1 MKKNI
6 KLFYLTIITIIVLFS
21 NSKAELNN
29 KIIISVGNE
38 MITDY
43 DVKNEIK
50 YLSAI
55 TAGQFKKLGGSRG
68 CFLNASSIKKRI
80 KR

>member
-55 TAGQFKKLGGSRG
+55 TAGQFKKL
-68 CFLNASSIKKRI
+68 SSILVVINIFIR
-80 KR
+80 